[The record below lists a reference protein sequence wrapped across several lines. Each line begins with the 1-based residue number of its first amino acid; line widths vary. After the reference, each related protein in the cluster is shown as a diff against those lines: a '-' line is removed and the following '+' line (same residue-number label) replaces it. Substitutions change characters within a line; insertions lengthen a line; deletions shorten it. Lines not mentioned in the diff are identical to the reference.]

1 MLVNMWPIVDPNNLS
16 VNSWLIVNAIVTLMM
31 EHQHITNIRSTSWS
45 VTSVQTQNVIPL
57 VPLLGTEKNFL
68 TENNGDPFH
77 TKQVGKKID

>member
-1 MLVNMWPIVDPNNLS
+1 
-16 VNSWLIVNAIVTLMM
+16 MM

-68 TENNGDPFH
+68 TENNGDPLH
-77 TKQVGKKID
+77 TKQVGKKKSIDELSKTEKPGPER

>member
-1 MLVNMWPIVDPNNLS
+1 
-16 VNSWLIVNAIVTLMM
+16 MM

-68 TENNGDPFH
+68 TENNGDPLH
-77 TKQVGKKID
+77 TKQVGKKNRLTS

>member
-1 MLVNMWPIVDPNNLS
+1 
-16 VNSWLIVNAIVTLMM
+16 MM

-45 VTSVQTQNVIPL
+45 VTSVQTQNVILL

-68 TENNGDPFH
+68 TENNGDPLR

>member
-1 MLVNMWPIVDPNNLS
+1 
-16 VNSWLIVNAIVTLMM
+16 MM

>member
-1 MLVNMWPIVDPNNLS
+1 
-16 VNSWLIVNAIVTLMM
+16 MM

-68 TENNGDPFH
+68 TENNGDPLH
-77 TKQVGKKID
+77 TKQVGKKSIDELSKTEKPGPER